1 MIDEENKLTADVFF
15 DSPSAAAGFVGGT
28 SLNGK
33 IKWIDDAGRALKE
46 IM

>member
-1 MIDEENKLTADVFF
+1 MFF
-15 DSPSAAAGFVGGT
+15 LIVGGT

>member
-1 MIDEENKLTADVFF
+1 MRKTNLQQMFFF
-15 DSPSAAAGFVGGT
+15 DSPSAAAGFVGGA

-33 IKWIDDAGRALKE
+33 VKWIDDSGRTLKE

>member
-1 MIDEENKLTADVFF
+1 MAEIQSGESK
-15 DSPSAAAGFVGGT
+15 SPSAAAGFVGGA

-33 IKWIDDAGRALKE
+33 VKWIDDSGRTLKE

>member
-1 MIDEENKLTADVFF
+1 MRRVAEIQSGESK
-15 DSPSAAAGFVGGT
+15 SPSAAAGFVGGT

-33 IKWIDDAGRALKE
+33 IKWIDDDGRALKE